1 MSVTAPATFEDALAA
16 VDGIEGWLSVDQARL
31 LFDHVRRLP
40 AGATVVEIG
49 SYLGRST
56 IVLARA
62 APRGVELVTIDP
74 HAGNDRGPRQIRGSA
89 AEGQREHDAFMA
101 NLRRAGVAE
110 TVRHLRLPSQSA
122 LDEVRESIDLLYI
135 DGAHR
140 YRPARD
146 DIVRWGARLAPGGT
160 LMLHDSFSAVGV
172 TLAQAR
178 LLLFTGRFRFVRRMG
193 TLSEYRREK
202 LSVPGRA
209 LNVIRQLA
217 QLPSFLRN
225 ILVKLALLARM
236 RRLAWVL
243 GQRTGEW
250 PY

>member
-1 MSVTAPATFEDALAA
+1 MSVTASPEFDEALAA
-16 VDGIEGWLSVDQARL
+16 IQGIEGWLSVAQARL
-31 LFDHVRRLP
+31 LFDHAATLP
-40 AGATVVEIG
+40 AGATIVEIG
-49 SYLGRST
+49 SYRGRST
-56 IVLARA
+56 IVLARGA
-62 APRGVELVTIDP
+62 AEGVELVAIDP

-89 AEGQREHDAFMA
+89 DEGQREHEAFVS
-101 NLRRAGVAE
+101 NLQRAGVLE
-110 TVRHLRLPSQSA
+110 LVRHVRRPSQQA
-122 LDEVRESIDLLYI
+122 LDAVSAPIELLYI

-146 DIVRWGARLAPGGT
+146 DIGRWGERVAPGGT
-160 LMLHDSFSAVGV
+160 LLLHDSFSAVGV

-193 TLSEYRREK
+193 TLSEYRRED
-202 LSVPGRA
+202 LGVAGRA
-209 LNVIRQLA
+209 VNVLKQLA
-217 QLPSFLRN
+217 QLPSFARN
-225 ILVKLALLARM
+225 VLVKLALLARM